1 MPCRAATPPVEF
13 LAPTAHPDTGA
24 HSSGICLVPVSVRLQ
39 GFAPSCRV
47 PSPASPRPVR
57 AGNAHGVPPSKPSP
71 PTEPWAPLGV
81 RCPPAVGSP
90 DGRRG
95 TRCHIQIQDRPDF
108 RALLPA
114 GIRGGKA
121 GVSRPSARCSPGVF
135 RALGLDHRCVA
146 DGFPS
151 APPPDFA
158 GSAMWRLRRSPGVSI
173 RNGARLPRGCR
184 NPCALSAPRLASACF
199 EPRRSGLAPT
209 GPVTSLLR

>member
-24 HSSGICLVPVSVRLQ
+24 HSSGICLVPVLVRLQ

-47 PSPASPRPVR
+47 SSPAPLRPVR

-81 RCPPAVGSP
+81 RCPPAVGRP

-95 TRCHIQIQDRPDF
+95 TRCHIQIRDRPGF

-121 GVSRPSARCSPGVF
+121 GVSRPSARCSPGVL
-135 RALGLDHRCVA
+135 RALGRDHRCVA

-151 APPPDFA
+151 APPTDFA
-158 GSAMWRLRRSPGVSI
+158 RSAMWRSCRSPGVLI
-173 RNGARLPRGCR
+173 RNGARRPEGCR
-184 NPCALSAPRLASACF
+184 NPSALSAPRLVSARF
-199 EPRRSGLAPT
+199 GSRRSGLTPT
-209 GPVTSLLR
+209 GPVTSLFR